1 MKSKP
6 GEKNYQKY
14 VNATEMSKLVHK
26 LKNKNQP
33 YEIQWNIKLDL
44 KEQKPVK
51 ETCNL
56 CLTEALIILEQNQNY
71 INKRTHGIMQTPNKV
86 TTKKLEKTL
95 NMKKHF

>member
-33 YEIQWNIKLDL
+33 YEIQWSIKLTL
-44 KEQKPVK
+44 KK
-51 ETCNL
+51 
-56 CLTEALIILEQNQNY
+56 
-71 INKRTHGIMQTPNKV
+71 
-86 TTKKLEKTL
+86 TK
-95 NMKKHF
+95 NR